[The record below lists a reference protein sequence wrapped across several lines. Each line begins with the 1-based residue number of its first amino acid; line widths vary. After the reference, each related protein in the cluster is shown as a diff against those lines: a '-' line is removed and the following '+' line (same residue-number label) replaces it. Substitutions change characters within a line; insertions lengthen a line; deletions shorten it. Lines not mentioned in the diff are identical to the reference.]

1 MYDSIKEIIKKH
13 KDDLIELKSFVSINK
28 GLSNF
33 EKIRFSFAV
42 PSVTDLVDS
51 EKITLDLIR
60 SEFNQMI
67 YKKILNSLFDTD
79 NYYFLDLRN
88 EFNAD
93 KGRKVIDIL
102 SDNFSNHDFKNIV
115 TNGGVAADIMDTTA
129 FSATFN
135 TANVQN
141 SGGLVYIFGS
151 LMGRDSYVDPFMRYD
166 DTRICLFNKVD
177 LNIKNIELYN
187 ISHEATF
194 APRIVFEVEFSYKVN
209 ESKVVYVINDE
220 NSEAYSKYKQ
230 NLREEKI
237 NEILDG
243 SNT

>member
-1 MYDSIKEIIKKH
+1 MYDKIKEIVKQY
-13 KDDLIELKSFVSINK
+13 KDGLIELKPFIDINK

-33 EKIRFSFAV
+33 EKINFSIAYK
-42 PSVTDLVDS
+42 SSLVDY
-51 EKITLDLIR
+51 EETLDLIKL
-60 SEFNQMI
+60 EFNQII
-67 YKKILNSLFDTD
+67 YKKILNSLFEKK
-79 NYYFLDLRN
+79 NYDFLDLRN

-93 KGRKVIDIL
+93 KGRKTIGIL
-102 SDNFSNHDFKNIV
+102 SDNFSNHGFKNII
-115 TNGGVAADIMDTTA
+115 TNGSVASDIMDTAA
-129 FSATFN
+129 FPATFN

-151 LMGRDSYVDPFMRYD
+151 LMDRDSYIDPFMKYD
-166 DTRICLFNKVD
+166 DTRICLFNKVE

-187 ISHEATF
+187 ISEANFT
-194 APRIVFEVEFSYKVN
+194 PKMVFEFEFSYKVN
-209 ESKVVYVINDE
+209 DSKVIYIINDE

-243 SNT
+243 SNN